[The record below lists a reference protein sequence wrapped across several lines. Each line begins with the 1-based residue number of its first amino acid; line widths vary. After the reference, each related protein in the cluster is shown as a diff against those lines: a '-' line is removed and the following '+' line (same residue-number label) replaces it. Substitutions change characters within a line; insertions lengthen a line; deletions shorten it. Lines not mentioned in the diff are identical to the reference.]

1 MPEGAPLS
9 APAADMNPA
18 AAALNDPGLKAAERR
33 IRLLMRLLGIAATG
47 LAGVFF
53 GWRAA
58 FGAAAGAILAE
69 WHLRWI
75 GRQVDRWMI
84 QPSTQAARNAP
95 AVPGAALPAPAG
107 YKKLL
112 GWLRWLILA
121 GVLYATLKV
130 AWLPPL
136 AVLAGFS
143 SLAGGVMLEAGYL
156 LTQYLRHN
164 L

>member
-1 MPEGAPLS
+1 MTEVSPAGGNGAETITAS
-9 APAADMNPA
+9 
-18 AAALNDPGLKAAERR
+18 AALQDPGLRAAERR
-33 IRLLMRLLGIAATG
+33 IRIFMRLLGIAAVG
-47 LAGVFF
+47 LAALFF
-53 GWRAA
+53 GRRAA

-84 QPSTQAARNAP
+84 LPITQAAGNAG
-95 AVPGAALPAPAG
+95 AVPAGIPATAG

-112 GWLRWLILA
+112 GWLRWLVLA